1 MSHSMQRRS
10 PGNNYRNPGL
20 YHITI
25 NVHDRRCQSLSRIIG
40 DVQYPDGHPNAPAVE
55 LTAIGKMVEYELLHS
70 ITQHYP
76 VIEIQDYVVMPEHM
90 HFIIHVKNSL
100 ISKNGRQTHL
110 GQVIAGFKEGCNRR
124 YWQIIGQ
131 QVVAAKQQPTTSAPA
146 PAASAPATSAPG
158 PAAASPGPTAAASAV
173 AGGFDGPTPGPAAAS
188 PGPTAAASAVAGGF
202 ATSAP
207 VPGANSKLRFSSD
220 RRPLFAAGYVDVIP
234 LKPGQLETQRAYIHA
249 NPRNRLLRTNNPS
262 TLKPQRHSIDTLVTP
277 KALHGYLIREH
288 AISAYDAQTWQAIA
302 EKLLTSD
309 YHINNHNN
317 DHHINHSSDR
327 HIVCDSYG
335 DRELSERPLLPV
347 VCHRKDQSLFVQQK
361 QACLTAAANGT
372 VLVSARIAKGE
383 QAIID
388 EAIAQGHPVILI
400 TDNGFPEIYH
410 PSEKRLQLCT
420 AHRLLLLTP
429 WTYQYRPTHEDI
441 TVAQCKT
448 MNCLAQA
455 ICRTKDDWWK
465 KGDTP

>member
-1 MSHSMQRRS
+1 MSHSMQRIS
-10 PGNNYRNPGL
+10 PGNNYRTPGL

-25 NVHDRRCQSLSRIIG
+25 NVHDRRCQSLGRIIG

-131 QVVAAKQQPTTSAPA
+131 QVVAAKPQPTTSAPA
-146 PAASAPATSAPG
+146 PATSAPATSAPD
-158 PAAASPGPTAAASAV
+158 PAAA
-173 AGGFDGPTPGPAAAS
+173 TPGPA
-188 PGPTAAASAVAGGF
+188 TAAFSTSAVAGGF

-309 YHINNHNN
+309 HHINHHNN
-317 DHHINHSSDR
+317 DHHINHNSDR

-361 QACLTAAANGT
+361 QACLTAAALRPSHRST
-372 VLVSARIAKGE
+372 VLGAR
-383 QAIID
+383 
-388 EAIAQGHPVILI
+388 
-400 TDNGFPEIYH
+400 
-410 PSEKRLQLCT
+410 
-420 AHRLLLLTP
+420 
-429 WTYQYRPTHEDI
+429 
-441 TVAQCKT
+441 
-448 MNCLAQA
+448 
-455 ICRTKDDWWK
+455 
-465 KGDTP
+465 